1 MYYSMAASVSEEAP
15 VISVDEDV
23 INSVIGHTVV
33 IRCQATGAP
42 RPQITWFKDR

>member
-1 MYYSMAASVSEEAP
+1 MLLLYLVVEEAP
-15 VISVDEDV
+15 VISTNDEDV
-23 INSVIGHTVV
+23 IEAVAGHTVV